1 VTGVAAVPLRKVA
14 AIGVG
19 FGALTVAWSVYNAYM
34 PLLLLR
40 FIDSAAL
47 RGAIMGLDNLLAL
60 LLIPVVGAWSDR
72 VEGPWGKRLPFVLI
86 GMPIAGLAFALLPL
100 SATAFWTLIA
110 ADVVFLL
117 AMTVLR
123 APVIALMP
131 DHVEPARRST
141 ANGAINLM
149 GGIGGIVAFFALAP
163 LYDRSPLLPFA
174 LAGGLLLLAAAALA
188 RIVDRHPPHVAEGA
202 GSDDAAPLAALLR
215 DLRQVATAPA
225 AGAARWALG
234 AIFLY
239 FLGFAGVE
247 AQFTTYAVGTL
258 GLSGGVAGLLLGAFS
273 VAFVVAALPAGLVG
287 TRLGKVRAMSL
298 GLAALPLL
306 FLALALVRPL
316 PLVAAALV
324 LAGFAWALVNVQAY
338 PLVADLGGR
347 DRIGF
352 FTGLYYLASMAAAVL
367 APALAGLAMDAFGLP
382 ALFPVAAVGV
392 ALGFAALQR
401 ARRLG
406 LERATAAPP
415 A

>member
-1 VTGVAAVPLRKVA
+1 VTPARGVPLRKVA

-47 RGAIMGLDNLLAL
+47 RGAIMGLDNLMAL

-72 VEGPWGKRLPFVLI
+72 VDGRWGRRLPFVLV
-86 GMPIAGLAFALLPL
+86 GMPLAAIAFALLPV

-110 ADVVFLL
+110 VDIVFLL

-141 ANGAINLM
+141 ANGVINLM
-149 GGIGGIVAFFALAP
+149 GGVGGIVAFFALAP

-174 LAGGLLLLAAAALA
+174 LAGGLLLIAAAVLA
-188 RIVDRHPPHVAEGA
+188 RVADRHPPYVAAGA
-202 GSDDAAPLAALLR
+202 VADDAPPLAALGR
-215 DLRQVATAPA
+215 DLRVALTAPDGA
-225 AGAARWALG
+225 AARWALA

-247 AQFTTYAVGTL
+247 AQFTTYAVGAL

-273 VAFVVAALPAGLVG
+273 VAFVLAALPAGLVG

-298 GLAALPLL
+298 GLATLPLV
-306 FLALALVRPL
+306 FLALTLLRPL

-352 FTGLYYLASMAAAVL
+352 FTGLYYLASMAAAVVS
-367 APALAGLAMDAFGLP
+367 PAIAGLAMDLFGLS
-382 ALFPVAAVGV
+382 ALFPVAATGV
-392 ALGFAALQR
+392 ALGFVALQR

-406 LERATAAPP
+406 LERATAAPTD
-415 A
+415 